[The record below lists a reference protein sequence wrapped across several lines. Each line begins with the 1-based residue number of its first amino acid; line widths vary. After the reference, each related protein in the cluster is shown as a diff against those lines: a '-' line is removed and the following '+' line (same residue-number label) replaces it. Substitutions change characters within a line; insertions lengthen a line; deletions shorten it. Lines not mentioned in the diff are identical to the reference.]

1 MLSKA
6 IKNTTFFG
14 TQSFMLIAQQ
24 NFAEFWLKIV
34 MYIYINYVITC
45 TNRNF
50 KKGYCK
56 DTKQVIISTLVSPGK
71 ASMISDIRVSIFE
84 NVKE

>member
-24 NFAEFWLKIV
+24 NFAEFWLKAV

-50 KKGYCK
+50 KKSYCK
-56 DTKQVIISTLVSPGK
+56 DTKQV
-71 ASMISDIRVSIFE
+71 
-84 NVKE
+84 